1 MPPRETIATDERS
14 YHETD
19 MGLARGTARRYAEA
33 AFEIAERDDSIEAWL
48 AALEIAEERLSV
60 HEVMRFLSNPSLAA
74 ASRIEVLGR
83 IVGDDVGAPQRNLL
97 ALMVRRGRF
106 EQLPAIIREFRR
118 LYRLR
123 EGIVEAT
130 VTSAV
135 DLDVAEV
142 EALRSRLEAMTDKH
156 IELSQAVDPELLG
169 GLQVRVGDE
178 LIDGSVRG
186 RLERLRSDFMNI
198 AI

>member
-1 MPPRETIATDERS
+1 
-14 YHETD
+14 
-19 MGLARGTARRYAEA
+19 
-33 AFEIAERDDSIEAWL
+33 
-48 AALEIAEERLSV
+48 
-60 HEVMRFLSNPSLAA
+60 
-74 ASRIEVLGR
+74 
-83 IVGDDVGAPQRNLL
+83 
-97 ALMVRRGRF
+97 MVRRGRF